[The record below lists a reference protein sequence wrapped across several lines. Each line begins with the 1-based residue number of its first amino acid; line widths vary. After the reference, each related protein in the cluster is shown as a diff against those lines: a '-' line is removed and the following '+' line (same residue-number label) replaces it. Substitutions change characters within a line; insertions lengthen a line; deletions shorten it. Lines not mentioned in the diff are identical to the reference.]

1 MLPRQS
7 VLRSAARHCSTRG
20 TPVVGVLGAGQMG
33 GGIAQVAAVQA
44 GCKVVLVDVKQ
55 EQLDKCMGLMDKLLA
70 KDVAKDRLTEAD
82 KAAALARITT
92 STDMSA
98 FGGAS
103 FLIEAATENVGLKL
117 DLFRAMDSVA
127 PSGAILASNTS
138 SISITKMAAATARPE
153 AVIGMHFMNPVPVMK
168 LVEVIP
174 GLATSEAT
182 LADTLALATAM
193 GKTCTQSR
201 DIPGFIANRIL
212 MPYINEAV
220 QTLYEGI
227 GTVEAIDTSM
237 KLGTNV
243 PMGPLTLAD
252 FIGLD
257 TCLAIMQARP
267 PLRTRTHAGGGGRR
281 EAATAGHGVVPELA
295 AGPAAVDSPTSDRA
309 PAAGAALGAG
319 RLQVPPLAAARA
331 ARQRGL
337 AGKEVRPRLLRL
349 PQVSVH
355 CVRASDPRAQRHPRF
370 LFFNL
375 QSKVYCHFSAPHGA
389 PPPPGPR

>member
-1 MLPRQS
+1 
-7 VLRSAARHCSTRG
+7 
-20 TPVVGVLGAGQMG
+20 MG

-257 TCLAIMQARP
+257 TCLAIMQVLHSELGDSKYRP
-267 PLRTRTHAGGGGRR
+267 SPLLVQHVNAGWLGKKSGRGFYDYR
-281 EAATAGHGVVPELA
+281 
-295 AGPAAVDSPTSDRA
+295 
-309 PAAGAALGAG
+309 
-319 RLQVPPLAAARA
+319 
-331 ARQRGL
+331 
-337 AGKEVRPRLLRL
+337 K
-349 PQVSVH
+349 
-355 CVRASDPRAQRHPRF
+355 
-370 LFFNL
+370 
-375 QSKVYCHFSAPHGA
+375 
-389 PPPPGPR
+389 